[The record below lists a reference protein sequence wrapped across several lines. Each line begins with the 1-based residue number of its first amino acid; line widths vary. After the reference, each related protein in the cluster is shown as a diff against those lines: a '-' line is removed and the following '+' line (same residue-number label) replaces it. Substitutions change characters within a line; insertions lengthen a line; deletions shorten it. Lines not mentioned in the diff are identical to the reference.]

1 MKSPYAEDIK
11 LAQQCIRGKGQAQR
25 TLYEQNKVAMY
36 GLCLRYMK
44 HQEEAEDVL
53 QEGFFKV
60 FENLKQYSG
69 EGPLG
74 GWIRKVMVNT
84 CLMKLRS
91 QRRLVFPNISLEY
104 LPEAQHP
111 EHDLLIGDRADQIIR
126 LIQELP
132 SGYQTVFNLYAI
144 EGYAHHEIAQKL
156 GLAEGTVRSQY
167 VRAKAALK
175 KMLERQMMD

>member
-1 MKSPYAEDIK
+1 
-11 LAQQCIRGKGQAQR
+11 
-25 TLYEQNKVAMY
+25 MY

-44 HQEEAEDVL
+44 HREEAEDVL

-60 FENLKQYSG
+60 YEQLEQFKG
-69 EGPLG
+69 DGPLG

-91 QRRLVFPNISLEY
+91 QRRLVFPDQSLEY

-111 EHDLLIGDRADQIIR
+111 GEDFMGEERAEQVIR
-126 LIQELP
+126 LIQQLP

-144 EGYAHHEIAQKL
+144 EGFAHHEIAQKL

-175 KMLERQMMD
+175 KLLEQQMMN